1 MTTSIIDGRVE
12 AADLKRTKGG
22 VSVFRSLTFQPD
34 AGPTRTIKNA
44 VVKDNVASELVP
56 GTAGRFYIYNAFD
69 LKGVHGVRTR
79 DGRATYGF
87 ATNNKK
93 IFLIVGIVNIAWIA
107 LRVFVIDGQVPL
119 LAILLMILS
128 VAGFTFMSKGEK
140 DAKAQFDGDA
150 GYAPPA

>member
-1 MTTSIIDGRVE
+1 MMRADHLRGQIRRV
-12 AADLKRTKGG
+12 AADRADRAAFLQREAVAAERNGG
-22 VSVFRSLTFQPD
+22 RDDLFER
-34 AGPTRTIKNA
+34 AGSPTA
-44 VVKDNVASELVP
+44 MDLEQAGKDE
-56 GTAGRFYIYNAFD
+56 G
-69 LKGVHGVRTR
+69 HG

-128 VAGFTFMSKGEK
+128 VAGFIFMSKGEK

>member
-1 MTTSIIDGRVE
+1 MTTSIIDGRIE
-12 AADLKRTKGG
+12 AADLKRAKGG

>member
-12 AADLKRTKGG
+12 AADLKRAKGG
-22 VSVFRSLTFQPD
+22 VSIFRSVTFQPD
-34 AGPTRTIKNA
+34 TGPTRTIKNA

-56 GTAGRFYIYNAFD
+56 GAAGRFYLYNAFD

-79 DGRATYGF
+79 DGRSIYGF
-87 ATNNKK
+87 AANNKK
-93 IFLIVGIVNIAWIA
+93 IFLILGIVNIAWIA

-119 LAILLMILS
+119 LAILLMILA
-128 VAGFTFMSKGEK
+128 VAGFIFMSKGENE
-140 DAKAQFDGDA
+140 AKAQFDGDA